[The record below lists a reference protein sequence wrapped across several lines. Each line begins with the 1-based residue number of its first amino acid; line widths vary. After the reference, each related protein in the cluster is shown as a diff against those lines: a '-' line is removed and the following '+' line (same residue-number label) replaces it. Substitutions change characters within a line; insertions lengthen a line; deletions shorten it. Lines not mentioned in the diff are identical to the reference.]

1 MKKSA
6 LFLVLVLGIGGGAL
20 FSVPQ
25 PDRFPHAKHA
35 GLFPSCEG
43 CHSGVTAD
51 DATAVYS
58 VTPETCAGCHN
69 GTVQPEVN
77 WAGPSPPASN
87 VNFSHSKHPPAPCA
101 LCHEMP
107 DAAAPMEIQRA
118 NLPSCLTCHAP
129 GAEEHQATGV
139 TCSKCHQSLGE
150 ATTLTVDQIAL
161 FPQPSDHERDDFL
174 STHSSG
180 AAEDLARCAVCHT
193 RDSCQRCHLNG
204 EQISSIQDLPRDERV
219 ASLAADRPGRW
230 PAPANHGRLD
240 WSESHGAEAN
250 ESIGTCANCHAQPS
264 CETCHGDGEPVV
276 IRELPVPTSDGPQG
290 VMFAAGGPPGHTPDF
305 KTQHRSAAVAGI
317 PDCSTCHTESYC
329 ADCHD
334 GPSSPGFHPVNFVAR
349 HGAEA
354 FATETECSTC
364 HSSEAFCRDCHEGI
378 GFAQGG
384 RSGAAYHDATDSW
397 LIGHG
402 RAARQ
407 DMEACVTCHQQSSCL
422 RCHSAKDGWRVNP
435 HGPDF
440 DPDRVADRS
449 EQSCAIC
456 HFASQLE

>member
-6 LFLVLVLGIGGGAL
+6 LLLLLVLGIGGGAL

-25 PDRFPHAKHA
+25 SDRFPHAKHV

-43 CHSGVTAD
+43 CHSGITSGD
-51 DATAVYS
+51 TTAVYS

-69 GTVQPEVN
+69 GTLQPTVD

-101 LCHEMP
+101 LCHSMP
-107 DAAAPMEIQRA
+107 DATAPMQIRRA
-118 NLPSCLTCHAP
+118 NLTACLTCHAP
-129 GAEEHQATGV
+129 GAEEHQAAGV
-139 TCSKCHQSLGE
+139 DCAKCHRPLGE
-150 ATTLTVDQIAL
+150 ATALTVDQIAM
-161 FPQPSDHERDDFL
+161 FPRPGDHEGDDFL
-174 STHSSG
+174 WTHSSR

-193 RDSCQRCHLNG
+193 RDSCQRCHLNA
-204 EQISSIQDLPRDERV
+204 EQISLIQELPKDDRV

-230 PAPANHGRLD
+230 AKPSSHERLD
-240 WSESHGAEAN
+240 WKEMHGVEASEAT
-250 ESIGTCANCHAQPS
+250 GTCANCHARPS
-264 CETCHGDGEPVV
+264 CETCHGDAGPAV
-276 IRELPVPTSDGPQG
+276 IRELPMPARDGPQG
-290 VMFAAGGPPGHTPDF
+290 VVIAAGGPPGHTPDF
-305 KTQHRSAAVAGI
+305 KVQHRSAAVAGT
-317 PDCSTCHTESYC
+317 PNCSTCHTETFC

-334 GPSSPGFHPVNFVAR
+334 GPSSSGFHPVNFVAR

-354 FATETECSTC
+354 FARETECATC

-384 RSGAAYHDATDSW
+384 RTNAAYHDATASW

-407 DMEACVTCHQQSSCL
+407 NLETCTTCHQQSSCL
-422 RCHSAKDGWRVNP
+422 RCHSAKSGWRVSP

-440 DPDRVADRS
+440 DPNRVADRS
-449 EQSCAIC
+449 EMSCAIC